1 MASEYGWNEDR
12 RPVGRGGGDDADFW
26 RARREQRL
34 TGRTADQDR
43 SQGAGYFG
51 GRERQEQEFGR
62 GGEDVGYR
70 GGRFEPDYGAGAH
83 HLSDEA
89 RDASLRSGYG
99 RDQGRDR
106 FGGGFDRARSSFD
119 ERSFAPYDSGIERG
133 GRSGQERDL
142 WREGRSSDVFAD
154 DEAKRRRFGADAGA
168 EHGLFGSHRG
178 RGPKGYTRSD
188 ERIREDV
195 HDVLTDDPQLD
206 ATHITAEVSG
216 AEVTLNGHVVS
227 RRDKRRAEDII
238 ERVSGV
244 RHVQNNLRVH
254 DSNYNAATASAG
266 GPAAAGPLAT
276 AAPAETT
283 SAAAG
288 AANAHQGVSG
298 RA

>member
-1 MASEYGWNEDR
+1 MMASEYGWNEDR

-34 TGRTADQDR
+34 TGQADHDR
-43 SQGAGYFG
+43 FERGGAFG
-51 GRERQEQEFGR
+51 GRERQEQAFGR

-70 GGRFEPDYGAGAH
+70 AGRHDGDHGPGAYELSEDYRDAYGRSGGR
-83 HLSDEA
+83 
-89 RDASLRSGYG
+89 

-106 FGGGFDRARSSFD
+106 FDAGWDRARSFGD
-119 ERSFAPYDSGIERG
+119 ERSFAPSDSGTQRW
-133 GRSGQERDL
+133 GRSGRDRDP
-142 WREGRSSDVFAD
+142 WREGRSPDVFAD
-154 DEAKRRRFGADAGA
+154 DEARLRRAGEDAGA

-266 GPAAAGPLAT
+266 GPAAAGPLA
-276 AAPAETT
+276 AAPADTAST
-283 SAAAG
+283 SAG
-288 AANAHQGVSG
+288 AANPRQGVSG